1 MINIIVFFIIG
12 IAIGF
17 IAGWFISRFFY
28 QSKTGLSLEE
38 ADKLKNEFN
47 TIHTELQIKEER
59 LSHFIHQLETLKAEK
74 DKKDEMVIDLREA
87 LKEKESDLKHLHD
100 RLQEHK
106 KEVDELQ
113 QRFKTEFKNLA
124 NEILEEKT
132 GKFTE
137 QNKLNLDTILKPLQE
152 KIKDFE
158 KKVEETH
165 KKDIADRASI
175 QERIKHLIETSN
187 QISEDAKNLTRA
199 LKGDSKTQ
207 GGWGELILENILER
221 SGLVKG
227 REYFVQQS
235 FKDESGNRF
244 QPDVI
249 VKYPGDRSVVIDS
262 KVSLTAYEKF
272 VSATDD
278 VMREKALNE
287 HLASVK
293 NHIKQL
299 SEKNYQNLYQLKSL
313 DFVMMF
319 MPVEPAYLVAIQK
332 DPDLWNF
339 AYEKRILLI
348 SPTNLIAALKMIASM
363 WLQEYQSQNVMEIAR
378 QSGALFD
385 KFVGLVDDLQDIG
398 NKLEATRKAY
408 DNAMN
413 KISTGKGNLISRA
426 QKIKELGA
434 KTKKEIPA
442 DLLDD

>member
-1 MINIIVFFIIG
+1 MNNILFFII
-12 IAIGF
+12 ALAAGF
-17 IAGWFISRFFY
+17 SAAWFISKFY
-28 QSKTGLSLEE
+28 FKSKIGLSPYEAEE
-38 ADKLKNEFN
+38 LKGELNKLN
-47 TIHTELQIKEER
+47 TDLQIKEER
-59 LSHFIHQLETLKAEK
+59 LSYLTQEFDLVKNEK
-74 DKKDEMVIDLREA
+74 NKKDEIIIDLREKI
-87 LKEKESDLKHLHD
+87 KEKESDLKHLNE
-100 RLQEHK
+100 RLFEHK

-137 QNKLNLDTILKPLQE
+137 QNKINLDTILKPLQE

-158 KKVEETH
+158 NKVEETH

-175 QERIKHLIETSN
+175 QERIKNLIETSN
-187 QISEDAKNLTRA
+187 QISDDARNLTKA

-207 GGWGELILENILER
+207 GGWGELILENILDR

-272 VSATDD
+272 ASADED
-278 VMREKALNE
+278 EIRQKFLNE
-287 HLASVK
+287 HLASIK

-313 DFVMMF
+313 DFVMLF
-319 MPVEPAYLVAIQK
+319 MPVEPAYLVAIQR

-339 AYEKRILLI
+339 AYGKRILLI

-363 WLQEYQSQNVMEIAR
+363 WRQEYQSQNVLEIAK
-378 QSGALFD
+378 QSGALYD
-385 KFVGLVDDLQDIG
+385 KFVGLIADLQDIG
-398 NKLEATRKAY
+398 NKLESTRKAY

-413 KISTGKGNLISRA
+413 KISTGKGNLVSRA

-434 KTKKEIPA
+434 QTKKEIPA